1 VDATVTKQWGYL
13 LLVLV
18 YLSSHSTV
26 HLSIFSI
33 FFHVHI
39 ISLSTWEVRQTASR
53 GGHQSTLRS
62 ASSSIYV
69 IGIRRRHSGTSHDQP
84 SHNCANCLRTTH
96 PQSAEGTCCPN
107 TARAV
112 RADSYTLHTVYEL
125 MCLCMYVFF
134 ITVCSITLCNTTC

>member
-1 VDATVTKQWGYL
+1 MQLPNKQWGYL

-18 YLSSHSTV
+18 YLSSHSIL

-69 IGIRRRHSGTSHDQP
+69 IGIRRRRSGTSHDRP
-84 SHNCANCLRTTH
+84 SHNCANGLRTT
-96 PQSAEGTCCPN
+96 QSESAEGTCCPN
-107 TARAV
+107 RARAI
-112 RADSYTLHTVYEL
+112 RADSHTLYYTPS
-125 MCLCMYVFF
+125 MYVC
-134 ITVCSITLCNTTC
+134 TVSRV